1 MVKKILSF
9 ILATLLIFAT
19 ATTAFAQDFPASAS
33 NGATTRSVSLPSNPT
48 YINDT
53 WVKLNSN
60 PEEWTIL
67 TLTLPSYVAVLYVEL
82 AIYDP
87 DEPNSYYQ
95 WEVKRPGYNDYESI
109 ELMAPGD
116 YTSCIERITLASAGT
131 YTFRVKGYY
140 DASSSPNKEAYV
152 TFWK

>member
-19 ATTAFAQDFPASAS
+19 ATTVFAQELPVSAS
-33 NGATTRSVSLPSNPT
+33 TNATTRAISLPANPT
-48 YINDT
+48 YINDALVT
-53 WVKLNSN
+53 LKSN
-60 PEEWTIL
+60 PNEWT
-67 TLTLPSYVAVLYVEL
+67 TFSLTLPSFVNVLYVEL
-82 AIYDP
+82 ANYDP
-87 DEPNSYYQ
+87 GNLNSYYQ
-95 WEVKRPGYNDYESI
+95 WEVKRPGHSNFESI

-116 YTSCIERITLASAGT
+116 YTSCIEVISGASSGT

-140 DASSSPNKEAYV
+140 NASYNTNKEAYV